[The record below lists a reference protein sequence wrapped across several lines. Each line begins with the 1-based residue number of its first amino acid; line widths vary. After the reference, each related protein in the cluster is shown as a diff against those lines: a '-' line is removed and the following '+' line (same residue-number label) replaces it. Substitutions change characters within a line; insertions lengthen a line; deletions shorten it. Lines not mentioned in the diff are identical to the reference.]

1 MTTTLL
7 LRLAGPMQSWGTRS
21 RFRDRD
27 TGQEPSKSGVVG
39 LLAAA
44 LGRPREA
51 SVDDLAALRM
61 GVRVDQPGS
70 VQVDFQTAGAVHR
83 VGDEYG
89 VARAE
94 KTDTGPAISW
104 RAYLADASFLVG
116 LEATTPEQEV
126 LLGRLNDALAA
137 PVWPLF
143 LGRKGYVPSWPIRLP
158 DEPPRGPGLSP
169 LPLEIALGALAWVD
183 MPSRRGGVPVEGRL
197 RLVLEVKLG
206 EFGGEA
212 RNDQPLSFA
221 SADRCYATRYVET
234 RFIPWPMN
242 AATAMSAGTN
252 ER

>member
-39 LLAAA
+39 LLAAT
-44 LGRPREA
+44 LGRTREA

-61 GVRVDQPGS
+61 GVRVDRPGS
-70 VQVDFQTAGAVHR
+70 VQTDFQTAGAVHR
-83 VGDEYG
+83 VGDRYG

-94 KTDTGPAISW
+94 NPGTDTAISW

-116 LEATTPEQEV
+116 LEGTTPEQED
-126 LLGRLNDALAA
+126 LLVELNEALAA

-143 LGRKGYVPSWPIRLP
+143 LGRKGYVPGWPIRLP
-158 DEPPRGPGLSP
+158 DEPPHGPGLSSQS
-169 LPLEIALGALAWVD
+169 LEVALSTHAWVD
-183 MPSRRGGVPVEGRL
+183 EPSRRGAVPVDGRL
-197 RLVLEVKLG
+197 RLVLEVRPG
-206 EFGGEA
+206 ETGSQA

-221 SADRCYATRYVET
+221 SADRRFTTRYVVT
-234 RFIPWPMN
+234 RFIPRPHE
-242 AATAMSAGTN
+242 ATAGDGG
-252 ER
+252 R